1 MCPISKKPLISILSA
16 SLLLAASLDAGA
28 AQVLQGKPD
37 DTLAASV
44 SRQEPTLIRIDGHR
58 IRRVFGAE
66 GDFTVTPDKDAGTA
80 YIKPMTDKQAFSAF
94 VSDDSG
100 RTWKLLLSV
109 ADGPSDSL
117 VIKGKPEPGNKHAVR
132 DMARN
137 QAIKRVLLALESSD
151 DETDMESRAT
161 NELVP
166 LWKEAMFVLVKVVD
180 GPLRGEKYMLTNTSD
195 KPMVIDERELYRRGI
210 VAVSVER
217 PELKPAETTAVYV
230 ISEVAE

>member
-1 MCPISKKPLISILSA
+1 MCPISKKPLINVLSA

-80 YIKPMTDKQAFSAF
+80 YIKPTTDKQAFSAF
-94 VSDDSG
+94 VSDESG

-109 ADGPSDSL
+109 ADGPSDSI
-117 VIKGKPEPGNKHAVR
+117 VIKGKPGPGNKQAGR

-137 QAIKRVLLALESSD
+137 QAIKRVLLALESS

-180 GPLRGEKYMLTNTSD
+180 GPLRGEKYMLTNISD
-195 KPMVIDERELYRRGI
+195 KPMMIDERELYRRGV

-230 ISEVAE
+230 ISEVVE

>member
-1 MCPISKKPLISILSA
+1 MSLTSKKPPIKILLA
-16 SLLLAASLDAGA
+16 TLLLAILEAHA
-28 AQVLQGKPD
+28 AQILSGRPD
-37 DTLAASV
+37 ETLAASA
-44 SRQEPTLIRIDGHR
+44 SRTEPTLIRVDGHR

-66 GDFTVTPDKDAGTA
+66 GDFLVTPDKDAGTA
-80 YIKPMTDKQAFSAF
+80 YIKPSTEKQAFSVF
-94 VSDDSG
+94 VSDDTG
-100 RTWKLLLSV
+100 RTWKLLLSLV
-109 ADGPSDSL
+109 DGPSDNII
-117 VIKGKPEPGNKHAVR
+117 IKGKPDPGNKQADR

-151 DETDMESRAT
+151 VTDIESRVT

-166 LWKEAMFVLVKVVD
+166 LWKEAMFVLVRVID

-195 KPMVIDERELYRRGI
+195 KPMVIDERELYRRGV

-230 ISEVAE
+230 ISGVSE

>member
-1 MCPISKKPLISILSA
+1 MA
-16 SLLLAASLDAGA
+16 TLLAASLDAHS
-28 AQVLQGKPD
+28 AQVLTGKPD
-37 DTLAASV
+37 DALSAMV
-44 SRQEPTLIRIDGHR
+44 SRSEPTMIRVEGHR

-80 YIKPMTDKQAFSAF
+80 YIKPTTDKQAFSVF
-94 VSDDSG
+94 VSDESG

-109 ADGPSDSL
+109 ADGPTDSII
-117 VIKGKPEPGNKHAVR
+117 IKGKPEPGNKQADR
-132 DMARN
+132 DMART

-151 DETDMESRAT
+151 VTDMESRAT

-195 KPMVIDERELYRRGI
+195 KPMVIDERELYRRGV

-217 PELKPAETTAVYV
+217 PELKSAETTAVYV
-230 ISEVAE
+230 ISEVSE

>member
-1 MCPISKKPLISILSA
+1 MA
-16 SLLLAASLDAGA
+16 TLLAASLDAHS
-28 AQVLQGKPD
+28 AQVLTGKPD
-37 DTLAASV
+37 DTLSAMV
-44 SRQEPTLIRIDGHR
+44 SRSEPTMIRVEGHR

-66 GDFTVTPDKDAGTA
+66 GDFTVTPDKDAGAA
-80 YIKPMTDKQAFSAF
+80 YIKPTTDKQAFSVF
-94 VSDDSG
+94 VSDESG

-109 ADGPSDSL
+109 ADGPSES
-117 VIKGKPEPGNKHAVR
+117 IIIRGKPEPGNKAPGR

-137 QAIKRVLLALESSD
+137 EAIKRVLLALESSG
-151 DETDMESRAT
+151 ETDMESRTT

-180 GPLRGEKYMLTNTSD
+180 GPFRGEKYMLTNTSD
-195 KPMVIDERELYRRGI
+195 KPMAIDERELYRRGV

-230 ISEVAE
+230 ISETSE

>member
-1 MCPISKKPLISILSA
+1 MTSKKPAIRI
-16 SLLLAASLDAGA
+16 LLATLLASSLDAHS
-28 AQVLQGKPD
+28 AQVITGKPD
-37 DTLAASV
+37 DTLSATV
-44 SRQEPTLIRIDGHR
+44 SRSEPTMIRVDGHR

-66 GDFTVTPDKDAGTA
+66 GDFLVTPDKDAGTA
-80 YIKPMTDKQAFSAF
+80 YIKPAADKQAFSVF
-94 VSDDSG
+94 VSDESG

-109 ADGPSDSL
+109 ADGPSDSII
-117 VIKGKPEPGNKHAVR
+117 IKGKPEPGNKAPGR

-137 QAIKRVLLALESSD
+137 QAIKRVLLALESS

-195 KPMVIDERELYRRGI
+195 KPMVIDERELYRRGV
-210 VAVSVER
+210 VAVSVEK

-230 ISEVAE
+230 ISEVSE

>member
-1 MCPISKKPLISILSA
+1 
-16 SLLLAASLDAGA
+16 
-28 AQVLQGKPD
+28 
-37 DTLAASV
+37 
-44 SRQEPTLIRIDGHR
+44 LIRIDGHR

-66 GDFTVTPDKDAGTA
+66 GDFTVTADNDNGTA
-80 YIKPMTDKQAFSAF
+80 YIKPTTDKQAFSVF
-94 VSDDSG
+94 ISDDSG

-109 ADGPSDSL
+109 ADGPSDSII
-117 VIKGKPEPGNKHAVR
+117 IKGKPELSTKKAGR

-151 DETDMESRAT
+151 ETDMGSRET

-180 GPLRGEKYMLTNTSD
+180 GPFRGEKYMLTNTSD
-195 KPMVIDERELYRRGI
+195 KPMLIDERELYRRGV

-217 PELKPAETTAVYV
+217 PDLNPAETTAVYV

>member
-1 MCPISKKPLISILSA
+1 MSATSKKQAIKILLA
-16 SLLLAASLDAGA
+16 TLLAASLDAHS
-28 AQVLQGKPD
+28 AQVLTGKPD
-37 DTLAASV
+37 DTLSATV
-44 SRQEPTLIRIDGHR
+44 SRSEPTMIRVEGHR

-80 YIKPMTDKQAFSAF
+80 YIKPAADKQAFSVF
-94 VSDDSG
+94 VSDESG

-109 ADGPSDSL
+109 ADGPSES
-117 VIKGKPEPGNKHAVR
+117 IIIRGKPEPGNKQADR

-137 QAIKRVLLALESSD
+137 QAIKRVLLALESPD
-151 DETDMESRAT
+151 ATDMESRVM

-166 LWKEAMFVLVKVVD
+166 LWKEAMFVLVKVVE

-195 KPMVIDERELYRRGI
+195 KPMVIDERELYRRGV

-217 PELKPAETTAVYV
+217 PELKPAETAAVYV
-230 ISEVAE
+230 ISEVSE

>member
-1 MCPISKKPLISILSA
+1 MSAISKKQATKILLA
-16 SLLLAASLDAGA
+16 TLLAASLDAHS
-28 AQVLQGKPD
+28 AQVLTGKSD
-37 DTLAASV
+37 DTLSATV
-44 SRQEPTLIRIDGHR
+44 SRSEPTMIRVEGHR

-66 GDFTVTPDKDAGTA
+66 GDFTVTADKDAGTA
-80 YIKPMTDKQAFSAF
+80 YIKPAADKQAFSVF
-94 VSDDSG
+94 VSDETG

-109 ADGPSDSL
+109 TDGPSDSII
-117 VIKGKPEPGNKHAVR
+117 IKGRPEPGNKAPGR
-132 DMARN
+132 DLARN
-137 QAIKRVLLALESSD
+137 QAIKRVLLALESP

-180 GPLRGEKYMLTNTSD
+180 GQFRGEKYMLTNVSD
-195 KPMVIDERELYRRGI
+195 KPMVIDERELYRRGV

-230 ISEVAE
+230 ISEVSE

>member
-1 MCPISKKPLISILSA
+1 LA
-16 SLLLAASLDAGA
+16 TLLAASLDAHS
-28 AQVLQGKPD
+28 AQVLTGKSD
-37 DTLAASV
+37 DTLSATV
-44 SRQEPTLIRIDGHR
+44 SRSEPTMIRVEGHR

-66 GDFTVTPDKDAGTA
+66 GDFTVTADKDAGTA
-80 YIKPMTDKQAFSAF
+80 YIKPAADKQAFSVF
-94 VSDDSG
+94 VSDETG

-109 ADGPSDSL
+109 TDGPSDSII
-117 VIKGKPEPGNKHAVR
+117 IKGRPEPGNKAPGR
-132 DMARN
+132 DLARN
-137 QAIKRVLLALESSD
+137 QAIKRVLLALESP

-180 GPLRGEKYMLTNTSD
+180 GQFRGEKYMLTNVSD
-195 KPMVIDERELYRRGI
+195 KPMVIDERELYRRGV

-230 ISEVAE
+230 ISEVSE